1 MISSVPVLPPVQ
13 DLVAAVLGAVVWEL
27 AVVVATVPGAVAW
40 ELAVVVATA
49 AVWELVVVAAAVV

>member
-27 AVVVATVPGAVAW
+27 AVVVAT
-40 ELAVVVATA
+40 A